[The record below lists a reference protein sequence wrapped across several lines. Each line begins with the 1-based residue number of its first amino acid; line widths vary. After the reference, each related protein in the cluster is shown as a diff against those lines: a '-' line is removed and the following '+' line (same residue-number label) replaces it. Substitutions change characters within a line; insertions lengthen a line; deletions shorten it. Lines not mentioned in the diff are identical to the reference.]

1 MEFWDDAVVK
11 NTPPTI
17 EDIYR
22 SPGHLIRRCQ
32 QISASVF
39 ADELGEFGLTPVQYA
54 SLLAIRDRPDIDQR
68 SLGRMIAI
76 DRSTIGTVM
85 KGLEDRELI
94 TRTTPPNNLRIKVMR
109 VTERGETLLI
119 KSVNA
124 IANVQKRLLAPL
136 CPEDQKTLLR
146 LLSQVVD
153 VNNSQSRA
161 PLEIKKEP

>member
-22 SPGHLIRRCQ
+22 SPGHLSRRCQ

-54 SLLAIRDRPDIDQR
+54 SLLAIRDRPGIDQR

-109 VTERGETLLI
+109 VTERGESLLI

-146 LLSQVVD
+146 LLSQVMD